1 MEYKDYYKILGVDK
15 NATADEIKKA
25 YRKLAK
31 KYHPDKNP
39 GDKKAEER
47 FKEINEAN
55 EVLSDPQKRAKY
67 DQLGS
72 AYQRSGGAGFNWNE
86 WTQVDLNDL
95 FGGGAGGRH
104 QTGTGFSDFFEAIF
118 GNMAGMGGMGGQTRR
133 SQSFARRGR
142 DITRDVEIS
151 LEEAYHG
158 TTRILRTA
166 NNRRLEVKI
175 PAGAK
180 NGTKVRIKGEG
191 APGTGGAPNGDLF
204 LRVNIAKHP
213 SLEVD
218 GEDLRTTVDVDLYTA
233 ILGGTVEIPT
243 PKGKLKLKIPR
254 ETQNGK
260 TFRLRNQ
267 GMPKLNNPKS
277 FGNLYVTLNVRLPQN
292 LSREEIALFEE
303 LRDLREGRV

>member
-15 NATADEIKKA
+15 NATTDEIKKA
-25 YRKLAK
+25 YRKLAR
-31 KYHPDKNP
+31 KYHPDMNP

-55 EVLSDPQKRAKY
+55 EVLSDPEKRAKY
-67 DQLGS
+67 DQIGS
-72 AYQRSGGAGFNWNE
+72 AYQRSGGAGFNWGE

-95 FGGGAGGRH
+95 FGGGAGGRR
-104 QTGTGFSDFFEAIF
+104 QTSTGFSDFFEAIF
-118 GNMAGMGGMGGQTRR
+118 GNMAAGGGMGGQTHR
-133 SQSFARRGR
+133 SQTFARRGR

-175 PAGAK
+175 PVGAK

-191 APGTGGAPNGDLF
+191 APGSGGAPNGDLF

-218 GEDLRTTVDVDLYTA
+218 GEDLRTTVNVDLYTA
-233 ILGGTVEIPT
+233 ILGGTVEVPT

-277 FGNLYVTLNVRLPQN
+277 FGNLYVTLNVQLPQN